1 MTLRI
6 KELIITVEL
15 LLSSIFHF
23 CIWFQVQ
30 IFFKLFKI
38 VYLYYKFK
46 LVVVEERCNGE
57 LVWKIG
63 VGRIVFT
70 ELISLETAWL
80 PKAATAANEATEDAE
95 WSDVIDVIDVDVGI
109 KGLWELWELWW
120 RPNEKPGIVKAGGN
134 SGLEA
139 IRIFSNSASF
149 NLFSLA
155 LRFCD
160 S

>member
-1 MTLRI
+1 MSCYHQYFIFVFDLRY
-6 KELIITVEL
+6 KY
-15 LLSSIFHF
+15 
-23 CIWFQVQ
+23 
-30 IFFKLFKI
+30 FKNYSN

-57 LVWKIG
+57 PVWKIG

-70 ELISLETAWL
+70 ELNSLETAWL

-95 WSDVIDVIDVDVGI
+95 WSGVIDVDVGI
-109 KGLWELWELWW
+109 KGLWALWELWW
-120 RPNEKPGIVKAGGN
+120 RPNEKPGIAKAGGN

-155 LRFCD
+155 LRFCN
-160 S
+160 SFRSNHFSNIFSFKR